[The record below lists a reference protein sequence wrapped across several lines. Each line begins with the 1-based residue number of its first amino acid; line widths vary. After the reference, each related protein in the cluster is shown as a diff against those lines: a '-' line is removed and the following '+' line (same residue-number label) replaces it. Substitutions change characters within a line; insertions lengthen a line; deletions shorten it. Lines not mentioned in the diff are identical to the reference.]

1 MEKLKRKRG
10 DRRDGI
16 WLRDLDAL
24 HTIMPYI
31 YPNRADNEAFISER
45 IDLEPI
51 NRYLEE
57 KNRGNDG
64 EPYKFFQLLIAAL
77 VKTITLRPKMNRFI
91 QGYRIYQRNVL
102 TMGFVVKRSLRTR
115 LTRRW
120 PSYPLNRIPPSRP
133 YTIKYWRK
141 YTAAAAMR
149 RTTLRR
155 VWRG

>member
-77 VKTITLRPKMNRFI
+77 ALVEIDQFLHCRDDLQVPLHLLRVGDRAGPLHIAVQRLGNIADLIRE
-91 QGYRIYQRNVL
+91 RI
-102 TMGFVVKRSLRTR
+102 
-115 LTRRW
+115 
-120 PSYPLNRIPPSRP
+120 
-133 YTIKYWRK
+133 
-141 YTAAAAMR
+141 
-149 RTTLRR
+149 
-155 VWRG
+155 